1 MSATRESRAPLLQKG
16 GSPFHCI
23 VAGPG
28 SRTQFF
34 EVGIRSELFGNR
46 FETTLVGGNRD
57 WCVLRQLICPLQCVA
72 KTSDAM
78 NATLSVQLFAGIDTN
93 SQQHVSRHRPPELV
107 AHAFDRPL
115 IHRQTQLCRRHAEL
129 TGGRCH
135 AKVASD
141 GQLGAG
147 TERRSVDGG
156 QSDARQVGESTQCRG
171 QRRGE
176 LIALH
181 TCQIS
186 PGAESRRGAGEYHHS
201 GTVGDFSLEPGQRHE
216 ALVIHRIATLRTL
229 DCQHCNALFV
239 PFHPDGCLFCFAR
252 LYHQTDCMTSEP
264 ATSDSASVDPVR
276 ARRQQVA
283 KYTLLANR
291 IGYLLFAVAISC
303 FVFAFAVGFSGFIV
317 TLVTINLVAGSIL
330 LAPSIVLGYAVKAA
344 EREDRENGL

>member
-1 MSATRESRAPLLQKG
+1 M
-16 GSPFHCI
+16 
-23 VAGPG
+23 
-28 SRTQFF
+28 
-34 EVGIRSELFGNR
+34 FGNR

-57 WCVLRQLICPLQCVA
+57 WCVLCQLICPLQRVVE
-72 KTSDAM
+72 TTDAM
-78 NATLSVQLFAGIDTN
+78 HATLSVQLFAGVDTN
-93 SQQHVSRHRPPELV
+93 SQQHVARHRPPELV
-107 AHAFDRPL
+107 AHAFDCPL
-115 IHRQTQLCRRHAEL
+115 VHGQAQLCRGDAEL
-129 TGGRCH
+129 AGGRCH
-135 AKVASD
+135 AEVASD
-141 GQLGAG
+141 GKLSAGA
-147 TERRSVDGG
+147 ERGPVDGG
-156 QSDARQVGESTQCRG
+156 QSDARQVGESTQCAR

-176 LIALH
+176 LVAFN
-181 TCQIS
+181 
-186 PGAESRRGAGEYHHS
+186 AGEIGSSTERRRSAGEHHHS

-216 ALVIHRIATLRTL
+216 TLVIHCIATLRTL
-229 DCQHCNALFV
+229 DCQHCHMLSV

-264 ATSDSASVDPVR
+264 ATSDSASIDPVR

-303 FVFAFAVGFSGFIV
+303 FVFAFAIGFSGFIV